1 MINIFLI
8 IIIIIMIALVYYY
21 YYYKLQKIKT
31 QKEIDNKYNQLY
43 NKYIPYHING
53 SFNSNEAKKVEL
65 FRVLN
70 ENMKIYDY
78 LYNNEKDIT
87 KQKQYLKYKNLLSDL
102 YLDMQFRELYKN
114 PKKYGSL
121 C

>member
-8 IIIIIMIALVYYY
+8 IIIIIIITLVYYY
-21 YYYKLQKIKT
+21 YKLENIKT
-31 QKEIDNKYNQLY
+31 QKEIEYNKLY

-53 SFNSNEAKKVEL
+53 SFNSNEDKKVEL

-87 KQKQYLKYKNLLSDL
+87 KQKEYLKYKNILSDL

-114 PKKYGSL
+114 PKNYDSL

>member
-8 IIIIIMIALVYYY
+8 IIIIIIALVYY

-31 QKEIDNKYNQLY
+31 QREIDNKYNHLY

-53 SFNSNEAKKVEL
+53 SFNSNKDKNVEL

-70 ENMKIYDY
+70 ENKKIYEY
-78 LYNNEKDIT
+78 LYINEKDIT
-87 KQKQYLKYKNLLSDL
+87 KQKEYLKYKNILSDL
-102 YLDMQFRELYKN
+102 YLDMQFRDLYKN
-114 PKKYGSL
+114 HKKYGSL

>member
-8 IIIIIMIALVYYY
+8 IIIALVYYY
-21 YYYKLQKIKT
+21 YIFKLQKIKT
-31 QKEIDNKYNQLY
+31 RKEIDNKYNQLY

-53 SFNSNEAKKVEL
+53 SFNSNEDKKVEL

-87 KQKQYLKYKNLLSDL
+87 KQKEYLKYKNILSDL
-102 YLDMQFRELYKN
+102 YFDMQFRKLYTNHKS
-114 PKKYGSL
+114 YDSL

>member
-8 IIIIIMIALVYYY
+8 IIIIALVY

-53 SFNSNEAKKVEL
+53 SFNSNEDKKVEL

-78 LYNNEKDIT
+78 LYNNEKDYT
-87 KQKQYLKYKNLLSDL
+87 KQKEYLKYKNILSDL
-102 YLDMQFRELYKN
+102 YFDMQFRELYTTHKN
-114 PKKYGSL
+114 HKNYGSL